1 MADEQIRLVIGG
13 DSSRAVKALR
23 DTQQA
28 WNSLTAV
35 QQRQAGTGALQA
47 NRMDALHRSQR
58 SAAGSAAELAAS
70 WRQQERLA
78 GAVAGQVGRV
88 NERLRAMREA
98 TGYARELTGEFDRLG
113 TKMLMVGA
121 AGSAAIGGA
130 VKQFANF
137 DEGMAFVNARLQG
150 TEAELAAVRQLAID
164 LGNDPRFAKYSALD
178 VSRGMGTLAQGG
190 MTPQQMLGGGAEATV
205 AAAAAGNVDMAEAAQ
220 LVIDAQTIFNARGRE
235 GIRVVDQLAAAANK
249 SPTSFGELS
258 HALKMSGGAV
268 ETLGMDSAETIG
280 TLAMLA
286 THAQRGMRAGTGLQQ
301 FLLRTVPASQE
312 AGEAMERYGIELVD
326 AHGNVKSMAEIAG
339 VLERSLGGL
348 SEAERM
354 AALQTIFGIDAYKVA
369 SAVLRE
375 GEAGIRRWTEA
386 VDQQGAASEVARKQ
400 QDSLKGV
407 WDALKSS
414 VETTAITIGSEYQPA
429 AELAASVATKLA
441 NALGNQESATARA
454 ARVALG
460 LGTALM
466 LIGGTYIKVRAAVVT
481 YRVAKDL
488 LTAAEAR
495 NTAATTA
502 NTGALGANAVAAGRA
517 ATGSRGLAA
526 VLTGTSVPAWAS
538 WTAIVGVAAYE
549 VGRVWQANEEIK
561 KQAAEVEEAIARHER
576 GYRRM
581 AEAGYLA
588 GDAVRYFHHETER
601 WKGREPGA
609 WTRWMAGIRDA
620 RHSSS
625 PWERA
630 GGTALGWLMGDP
642 SGLSGELASRRIDE
656 WQREL
661 GEITRRTNQG
671 IGSASPGQ
679 SFREQGAAHAAQ
691 EAQRAARE
699 LHEAMG
705 LAAGAG
711 GTSGGA
717 AAART
722 TEAERITRADRLVR
736 AGYDAIAEQRVF
748 SRNLQQC
755 TIAVSTLARETG
767 ILSGQYAAT
776 PDLMRALQGHPDR
789 FREIRPGEAIPQGA
803 FVFSP
808 SATAN
813 SGWHAMLALDQ
824 GKLAGAPRPGAPF
837 QVQQR
842 GMNYLPA
849 GWRAYAPLTPGER
862 GPDPN
867 ILWGEKARERY
878 GPTAAEQVDA
888 ARRAAVELR
897 EQEIAAAEQFGREE
911 VRWAEHELRLAEQRL
926 RYLEQSSAAEQ
937 DLLHARAA
945 VAARHEDLFAAELN
959 SAAQLAD
966 LAGRTWELEQARL
979 DVVERRAQ
987 LQYDEHLRAQA
998 ALEASRRQREEEH
1011 RAILQ
1016 RRVDERSAAVEMAEI
1031 MAERLVLQNASV
1043 QAVEQAQ
1050 SAVIASKR
1058 ALGAELMRQ
1067 GDVLAAERLTN
1078 EVMRLQ
1084 SAGQQ
1089 ADRHDR
1095 WLNALLGGDMGQV
1108 VDILQQGRRMSDGE
1122 GAAGGGVGDM
1132 ILRERSDRNLE
1143 REVRSALAIRDRRN
1157 RLEMLLA
1164 IERS

>member
-1 MADEQIRLVIGG
+1 MADEQIKLVIGG
-13 DSSRAVKALR
+13 DSSKAVKAIR
-23 DTQQA
+23 DTQTA
-28 WNSLTAV
+28 WSSLTAV
-35 QQRQAGTGALQA
+35 QQRQAGTGAMQA
-47 NRMDALHRSQR
+47 VRMDALHRSQR

-98 TGYARELTGEFDRLG
+98 GSYARELTSEFDRLG

-121 AGSAAIGGA
+121 AGAAAIGGA
-130 VKQFANF
+130 VKQFASF
-137 DEGMAFVNARLQG
+137 DEGMAFVNARLEG
-150 TEAELAAVRQLAID
+150 TQAELEAVRQLAID

-178 VSRGMGTLAQGG
+178 VSRGMGVLAQGG
-190 MTPQQMLGGGAEATV
+190 MTPQLMLGGGAEATV
-205 AAAAAGNVDMAEAAQ
+205 GAAAAGNVDMAEAAQ

-258 HALKMSGGAV
+258 YALKMSGGAV
-268 ETLGMDSAETIG
+268 ETLGMESAETIG

-301 FLLRTVPASQE
+301 FLLRTVPASKE
-312 AGEAMERYGIELVD
+312 AREAMERYGIELVD

-354 AALQTIFGIDAYKVA
+354 TALQTIFGIDAYKVA

-375 GEAGIRRWTEA
+375 GEAGIRRWTAA

-400 QDSLKGV
+400 QDSLKGT
-407 WDALKSS
+407 WDALKSAI
-414 VETTAITIGSEYQPA
+414 ETTAITVGSEYQPA
-429 AELAASVATKLA
+429 AELAATVATKLA
-441 NALGNQESATARA
+441 NALGDQESAAARA

-466 LIGGTYIKVRAAVVT
+466 LVGGVYIKVRAAVVT
-481 YRVAKDL
+481 YRIAKDL
-488 LTAAEAR
+488 LTAAQVR
-495 NTAATTA
+495 NTAATAANTTAQTA
-502 NTGALGANAVAAGRA
+502 NGAATVAAAGRTRALVSFIKGTTIPAWFGYSAVIGTVIA
-517 ATGSRGLAA
+517 AYSVLRGEIDKTLEAQENALEGHRQHAEMLERAAAAGYVAADAVSQYNRALAGIESRKPDALTEYRHDVYDAMLHGNFLQRTAGAA
-526 VLTGTSVPAWAS
+526 VMPPWARDEYRRAYHQVEQYYEDLERLQNPAVGPARPGHDVRGAEARSVA
-538 WTAIVGVAAYE
+538 
-549 VGRVWQANEEIK
+549 EEL
-561 KQAAEVEEAIARHER
+561 ARSRREVEA
-576 GYRRM
+576 
-581 AEAGYLA
+581 
-588 GDAVRYFHHETER
+588 
-601 WKGREPGA
+601 
-609 WTRWMAGIRDA
+609 
-620 RHSSS
+620 
-625 PWERA
+625 
-630 GGTALGWLMGDP
+630 
-642 SGLSGELASRRIDE
+642 
-656 WQREL
+656 
-661 GEITRRTNQG
+661 
-671 IGSASPGQ
+671 
-679 SFREQGAAHAAQ
+679 
-691 EAQRAARE
+691 
-699 LHEAMG
+699 AMG
-705 LAAGAG
+705 QAGAG
-711 GTSGGA
+711 GGASGGGS

-736 AGYDAIAEQRVF
+736 AGYEAVAEQRVF

-776 PDLMRALQGHPDR
+776 PDLMRALQSHPDR
-789 FREIRPGEAIPQGA
+789 FREIRAGEAIPQGA

-849 GWRAYAPLTPGER
+849 GWRAYAPVTPGEA

-867 ILWGEKARERY
+867 RLWGSKAGERY
-878 GPTAAEQVDA
+878 GQTAVDRVNQS
-888 ARRAAVELR
+888 RRTAVELR

-911 VRWAEHELRLAEQRL
+911 VRWAEHELRLAELRM
-926 RYLEQSSAAEQ
+926 RYLEQSGAAEQ

-945 VAARHEDLFAAELN
+945 VAARHEDLFSAELN

-1011 RAILQ
+1011 RAFLQ
-1016 RRVDERSAAVEMAEI
+1016 RRVDERSSAVEMAEI
-1031 MAERLVLQNASV
+1031 MSERLVLQNASL

-1050 SAVIASKR
+1050 SAVIASKQ

-1067 GDVLAAERLTN
+1067 GEMIAAERLTN
-1078 EVMRLQ
+1078 EVLRLQ
-1084 SAGQQ
+1084 QQ
-1089 ADRHDR
+1089 GSDDYNRHDR
-1095 WLNALLGGDMGQV
+1095 WLNALLGGNMGQV
-1108 VDILQQGRRMSDGE
+1108 VDILQQGRRMGDGE
-1122 GAAGGGVGDM
+1122 GAAGGSVGDL
-1132 ILRERSDRNLE
+1132 IHRERTDRNLE
-1143 REVRSALAIRDRRN
+1143 REVRSALAIRDRRA
-1157 RLEMLLA
+1157 RMEMLLA